1 MFLLNSTCS
10 GIWGDQGGQ
19 DQGQAGQGGRAGEK
33 RGILVSSFDS
43 YAFEKITLNDITAKQ
58 AGRPFK
64 WHQINVFRNGL
75 HSSK

>member
-1 MFLLNSTCS
+1 MRLKVSPVQAAGLAAD
-10 GIWGDQGGQ
+10 GGYRPHQRGQGDQGGQ

-64 WHQINVFRNGL
+64 
-75 HSSK
+75 

>member
-1 MFLLNSTCS
+1 MNIENQKSKEKPDLV
-10 GIWGDQGGQ
+10 
-19 DQGQAGQGGRAGEK
+19 GQAGQGGRAGEK

-64 WHQINVFRNGL
+64 
-75 HSSK
+75 